1 MERDDRVK
9 EIIDTM
15 IDIEV
20 EAEEIFSKAKVIDS
34 NSEKKFEEEA
44 GKITAKS
51 DERIKLL
58 ISKKEDE
65 CRKQYEAKLLK
76 LNVQKSIMLQNMTE
90 FFEQNKNSFVEKLYY
105 KALEQ

>member
-1 MERDDRVK
+1 MERDDKMK

-20 EAEEIFSKAKVIDS
+20 EAEEIFSKAKVLDS
-34 NSEKKFEEEA
+34 DSDKIFEEEA

-76 LNVQKSIMLQNMTE
+76 INVQKSTMLQKMTE
-90 FFEQNKNSFVEKLYY
+90 FYEQNKNSFVKKLYN